1 MFRYFPR
8 RVELHCAWLSLAKSY
23 IFNTN
28 QTAGRSRR
36 LLILDS
42 HSSHI
47 NLQFIEQCDQLRILL
62 MVLAPHS
69 TNWLQPLDRSLFA
82 PLARYNTNELND
94 LLTDSFAIS
103 VFKSRFRSIFWP
115 AWQEVFS
122 LTISNPGLPI
132 QVFRHT
138 VLQSSFLN
146 LYPSNQNEFCLP
158 PKG

>member
-1 MFRYFPR
+1 MGTGLYSGIYYLFCCFPR
-8 RVELHCAWLSLAKSY
+8 RVEFHCAWLSLARSY
-23 IFNTN
+23 ISNPN

-36 LLILDS
+36 LLILDG

-94 LLTDSFAIS
+94 LLTDSFAIC
-103 VFKSRFRSIFWP
+103 VFKSRFRSILWL
-115 AWQEVFS
+115 AWQEDSSSTDIQSGF
-122 LTISNPGLPI
+122 TNTCISPY
-132 QVFRHT
+132 
-138 VLQSSFLN
+138 SS
-146 LYPSNQNEFCLP
+146 
-158 PKG
+158 